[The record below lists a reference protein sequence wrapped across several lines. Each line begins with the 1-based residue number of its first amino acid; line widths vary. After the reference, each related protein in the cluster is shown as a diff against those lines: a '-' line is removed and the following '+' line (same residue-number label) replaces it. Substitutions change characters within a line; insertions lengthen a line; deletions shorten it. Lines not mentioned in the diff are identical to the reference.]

1 MYSPDS
7 QECGFLA
14 IISLNRNSR
23 SPKLVVTT
31 ILAVAEK
38 ASVGSMRN
46 VSPIKVASSIT
57 VLLPVGVEATFPV
70 ATSLQTNFGLP
81 FFVVVVGISVNRKVT
96 AFSYILEFYFLDSH
110 FIRYRSYFLECKGNL
125 GQCVVEVYIHTFNPY
140 RARYSRQYIDMIGG
154 GFFAV

>member
-81 FFVVVVGISVNRKVT
+81 FFVVVVGISVMASLPLFPTFWNSIFSIVTSSGTGATFLNVKVT
-96 AFSYILEFYFLDSH
+96 LV
-110 FIRYRSYFLECKGNL
+110 N
-125 GQCVVEVYIHTFNPY
+125 VW
-140 RARYSRQYIDMIGG
+140 
-154 GFFAV
+154 

>member
-81 FFVVVVGISVNRKVT
+81 FFVVVVGISVIARLPLFPTFWNSIFSIVTSSGTGATFLNVKVT
-96 AFSYILEFYFLDSH
+96 LV
-110 FIRYRSYFLECKGNL
+110 N
-125 GQCVVEVYIHTFNPY
+125 VW
-140 RARYSRQYIDMIGG
+140 
-154 GFFAV
+154 

>member
-14 IISLNRNSR
+14 RISLNRNSR

-81 FFVVVVGISVNRKVT
+81 FFVVVVGISVMASLPLFPTFWNSIFSIVTSSGTGATFLNVKVT
-96 AFSYILEFYFLDSH
+96 LV
-110 FIRYRSYFLECKGNL
+110 N
-125 GQCVVEVYIHTFNPY
+125 VW
-140 RARYSRQYIDMIGG
+140 
-154 GFFAV
+154 

>member
-46 VSPIKVASSIT
+46 VSPIKVASSVTI
-57 VLLPVGVEATFPV
+57 LLPVRVEATLPV

-81 FFVVVVGISVNRKVT
+81 FFVVAVGISATASLPLFPTFWNSIFSIVTSSGTGATFLNVKVT
-96 AFSYILEFYFLDSH
+96 LV
-110 FIRYRSYFLECKGNL
+110 N
-125 GQCVVEVYIHTFNPY
+125 VW
-140 RARYSRQYIDMIGG
+140 
-154 GFFAV
+154 

>member
-14 IISLNRNSR
+14 RISLNRNSR

-38 ASVGSMRN
+38 ASVGNMRN
-46 VSPIKVASSIT
+46 VSPIKVASSVT
-57 VLLPVGVEATFPV
+57 VLLPVGVEVTFPV

-81 FFVVVVGISVNRKVT
+81 FFVVVVGISVIARLPLFPTFWNSIFSIVTSFGTGATFLNVKVT
-96 AFSYILEFYFLDSH
+96 LV
-110 FIRYRSYFLECKGNL
+110 N
-125 GQCVVEVYIHTFNPY
+125 VW
-140 RARYSRQYIDMIGG
+140 
-154 GFFAV
+154 